1 MVGVSEFLL
10 NNQNV
15 VSMEIVICRRSL
27 SGWLLSIEFK
37 ELEVEKFIPS
47 PEMLKFYVI
56 PDYDL
61 SWYTDQRGQ
70 QNILFSYNQLLRLY
84 ASSSE

>member
-10 NNQNV
+10 NNQNLL
-15 VSMEIVICRRSL
+15 SMEIVICRRSL
-27 SGWLLSIEFK
+27 SGCLLSIEFK

-47 PEMLKFYVI
+47 SEMLKFYVI
-56 PDYDL
+56 PGYDL
-61 SWYTDQRGQ
+61 SWYTDQPGQ